1 MHLPRYGELVTPYSG
16 GKQPYEVVL
25 VGRRAGEGRATA
37 LQVPEELVM
46 VSVPRSGRGAL
57 SPDSLTTPTTLET
70 RGVTAH
76 SYLSSGIHS
85 HKPPLARVLEEL
97 VVGEEGRS
105 GREVVAGL
113 RKVEVF
119 GRSLLPG
126 WHTIGLQPCL
136 LNMLPSRGLA

>member
-57 SPDSLTTPTTLET
+57 T
-70 RGVTAH
+70 
-76 SYLSSGIHS
+76 
-85 HKPPLARVLEEL
+85 
-97 VVGEEGRS
+97 
-105 GREVVAGL
+105 
-113 RKVEVF
+113 
-119 GRSLLPG
+119 
-126 WHTIGLQPCL
+126 
-136 LNMLPSRGLA
+136 